1 MFWTRSRGSG
11 KITVEFFSALMLFNV
26 WEEKVIDKVVIMMI
40 MGMTMVKI
48 GMLYFVIRGG
58 GTCRYRNC
66 KAELL

>member
-1 MFWTRSRGSG
+1 
-11 KITVEFFSALMLFNV
+11 MLFNV
-26 WEEKVIDKVVIMMI
+26 WVEKVIDKVMTMMI